1 MSWPAEPVPDPAPA
15 RGCSTARGLGVELRY
30 RVVDV
35 FSDIPLAGNAVCVVL
50 DPCPEPVMAAIAREV
65 NLSETT
71 FPTVTGEASYEMRI
85 FTPTAELPFAG
96 HPSLGTAWALGPRRW
111 EQTTG
116 GGTVLVEADA
126 AGATMSQPQPVVTDA
141 DPEAPVKALGL
152 SGARGAHVAEAVG
165 MRHLVVATDT
175 PLERLNP
182 DPGAVAAAS
191 RRAGVSTVVAVRP
204 LDERTLHVRVFAPAV
219 GVEEDPGTGS
229 AAGPAAVVAR
239 RTWGTADAVTI
250 LQGAEI
256 GRPCRIQVDLDSSRV
271 QMGGRVVACAE
282 GRFTL

>member
-1 MSWPAEPVPDPAPA
+1 V
-15 RGCSTARGLGVELRY
+15 GVELRY

-35 FSDIPLAGNAVCVVL
+35 FSDLPLAGNAVCVVL

-96 HPSLGTAWALGPRRW
+96 HPSLGTAWVLGPRCW
-111 EQTTG
+111 EQTTE
-116 GGTVLVEADA
+116 GGTVVVEADVD
-126 AGATMSQPQPVVTDA
+126 GARMSQPQPVFSDA
-141 DPEAPVKALGL
+141 DPDGPVQALGL
-152 SGARGAHVAEAVG
+152 PGARAAHVAEVLG
-165 MRHLVVATDT
+165 MRHLVVATDA
-175 PLERLNP
+175 PLDRLLP
-182 DPGAVAAAS
+182 EPGAVAAAS
-191 RRAGVSTVVAVRP
+191 RRARVSTVVAVHP

-229 AAGPAAVVAR
+229 VAGPVATVAR
-239 RTWGTADAVTI
+239 HTWGTADVVTI

-256 GRPCRIQVDLDSSRV
+256 GRPCRIGVHLEVDKVHVSGS
-271 QMGGRVVACAE
+271 VVACAE